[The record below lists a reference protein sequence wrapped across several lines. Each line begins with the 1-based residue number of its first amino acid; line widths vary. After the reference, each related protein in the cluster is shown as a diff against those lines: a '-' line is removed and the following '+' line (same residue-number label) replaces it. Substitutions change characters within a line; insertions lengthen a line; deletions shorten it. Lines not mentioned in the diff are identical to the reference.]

1 MYEASERE
9 PGVGSAVEMRGITMA
24 FGPNEVLKGIDLVIE
39 LGRVTAMLG
48 ANGAGKSTLIKILSG
63 VYNGYGGTVIIDGA
77 PVLLDHPTTA
87 RRYGIE
93 AVHQK
98 IADGVVPGLSVAEN
112 LLFEGI
118 VNNRVSRVASLRSL
132 IHKARGVAAVLDL
145 DWSTEML
152 RSDVHELPIAE
163 QQMLLLARALVNQPR
178 LLILDEPTSALSET
192 EAHRLFDV
200 IRQLRDAG
208 VAIFYISHRIGE
220 IDSIADRLLVLRDG
234 VIRSDQELPFDW
246 NHALHEML
254 AVDESERSLRSGELR
269 GTEEVLR
276 LEGVQLFPKSDPFDL
291 SIRSGE
297 VTGVF
302 GLLGSGGNEMA
313 HGIFGVDPFQA
324 GEMVLRGKP
333 FAPKAPADAI
343 ASEVFMVPR
352 DRVAST
358 IIKDWTV
365 SMISTFPFLNDVSR
379 LSVLNPTAE
388 SRVGRSV
395 IAEFGVMAQS
405 EADPVISLSG
415 GNQQKVVVG
424 RWLRK
429 QPTVMV
435 LNEPF
440 QGVDVGARHDLAE
453 KAREVAARGCA
464 VLVMSTDL
472 EEIMQV
478 SDRVVVLADGNLR
491 LDAYLS
497 ETDRDGILQR
507 LSEVD

>member
-1 MYEASERE
+1 MYEAPERAS
-9 PGVGSAVEMRGITMA
+9 GVDCAVEMRGITMA
-24 FGPNEVLKGIDLVIE
+24 FGPNEVLKGIDLAIE
-39 LGRVTAMLG
+39 PGKVTAMLG

-63 VYNGYGGTVIIDGA
+63 VYNGYGGTVVIDGA
-77 PVLLDHPTTA
+77 PVVIDHPTTA
-87 RRYGIE
+87 RRHGIE

-118 VNNRVSRVASLRSL
+118 VNNHVRRAASLRSL
-132 IHKARGVAAVLDL
+132 IPKARETAAVLDL
-145 DWSTEML
+145 EWSDDLL

-163 QQMLLLARALVNQPR
+163 QQMLLLARALVNEPR

-192 EAHRLFDV
+192 EAERLFDV

-208 VAIFYISHRIGE
+208 VAIFYVSHRIGE

-234 VIRSDQELPFDW
+234 VIRRDQGRPFDW
-246 NHALHEML
+246 NDALHQML
-254 AVDESERSLRSGELR
+254 DVDESERTQRTGELR

-276 LEGVQLFPKSDPFDL
+276 LEGVQLFARSAPFDL
-291 SIRSGE
+291 SIRAGE

-302 GLLGSGGNEMA
+302 GLLGSGGNELA
-313 HGIFGVDPFQA
+313 HGIFGADPFQA
-324 GEMVLRGKP
+324 GQMILKGEP
-333 FAPKAPADAI
+333 YAPKAPADAI
-343 ASEVFMVPR
+343 ASEVYMVPR
-352 DRVAST
+352 DRVAGT
-358 IIKDWTV
+358 IIKEWTV

-379 LSVLNPTAE
+379 FSVLNPMAE
-388 SRVGRSV
+388 NRVGRAV
-395 IAEFGVMAQS
+395 IEDFGVVAQS

-453 KAREVAARGCA
+453 KAREVAARGSA

-472 EEIMQV
+472 EEIIEV

-491 LDAYLS
+491 HDAYLS
-497 ETDRDGILQR
+497 ETSRDEILQR
-507 LSEVD
+507 LSEVG

>member
-1 MYEASERE
+1 ME
-9 PGVGSAVEMRGITMA
+9 SAVEMQGITMA
-24 FGPNEVLKGIDLVIE
+24 FGPNEVLKGIDLAIE
-39 LGRVTAMLG
+39 PGKVTAMLG
-48 ANGAGKSTLIKILSG
+48 ANGAGKSTLIKVLSG

-77 PVLLDHPTTA
+77 PVYIDHPTTA
-87 RRYGIE
+87 HAHGIE

-118 VNNRVSRVASLRSL
+118 VNNQVSRAASLRSL
-132 IHKARGVAAVLDL
+132 MPRAREVAAVLDL
-145 DWSTEML
+145 GWSDELL
-152 RSDVHELPIAE
+152 RDDVYELPIAD
-163 QQMLLLARALVNQPR
+163 QQLLLLARALVNEPR

-192 EAHRLFDV
+192 EAERLFDV
-200 IRQLRDAG
+200 IRQLRDDG
-208 VAIFYISHRIGE
+208 VAIFYVSHRIGE

-234 VIRSDQELPFDW
+234 VIRSDQRGPFDW
-246 NHALHEML
+246 EHALHEML
-254 AVDESERSLRSGELR
+254 DVDEADRLERTAELR
-269 GTEEVLR
+269 GTEEVLH
-276 LEGVQLFPKSDPFDL
+276 LEGVQLLPKSIPFDL
-291 SIRSGE
+291 SIRAGE

-302 GLLGSGGNEMA
+302 GLLGSGGSQLAN
-313 HGIFGVDPFQA
+313 GIFGAEQFEA
-324 GEMVLRGKP
+324 GHMKLKGDV

-343 ASEVFMVPR
+343 ASDVYMVPE
-352 DRVAST
+352 DRQAGT

-365 SMISTFPFLNDVSR
+365 SMIATFPFLEDISH
-379 LSVLNPTAE
+379 LGVLNPHLEAK
-388 SRVGRSV
+388 VGRAV
-395 IAEFGVMAQS
+395 IDDFGVVAQS
-405 EADPVISLSG
+405 EADSVQSLSG

-453 KAREVAARGCA
+453 KAREVAGIGSA

-472 EEIMQV
+472 EEIMEV

-491 LDAYLS
+491 HDAYLS
-497 ETDRDGILQR
+497 ETSRDEILQR
-507 LSEVD
+507 LSEVE